1 MNTSENEVT
10 TAELK
15 SAYERT
21 GLNRI
26 GYSFEKAIQ
35 CDMTKKCL
43 VRMALNAQKKVT
55 VVSSKTAVMARP
67 AREYWFN
74 KI

>member
-1 MNTSENEVT
+1 MPTDNELL
-10 TAELK
+10 A
-15 SAYERT
+15 AYNRT

-26 GYSFEKAIQ
+26 GYSFEKAMQ
-35 CDMTKKCL
+35 CELTKKCL

-55 VVSSKTAVMARP
+55 VVRSRKAVTARP

-74 KI
+74 NI